1 MQRHVLSVLVENE
14 PGVLSRV
21 AGLFS
26 GRGFN
31 IDSLNVAPT
40 LEEGVSHM
48 TITTYGDSQI
58 LEQIMKQLHKIV
70 TVIKV
75 MDFADMSAIEREMM
89 FVKVQ
94 AEGPARS
101 EILRTV
107 EIFRCKVVDVS
118 SSEMT
123 IEATGAEGKIDA
135 LLGLLE
141 HYGVIELVRSGAV
154 AVTRGPK
161 ALSEKVIGSEIKGR

>member
-1 MQRHVLSVLVENE
+1 MTKTHVLSVLVENE

-31 IDSLNVAPT
+31 IHSLNVAPA

-48 TITTYGDSQI
+48 TITTEGDSLI

-70 TVIKV
+70 SVIKV
-75 MDFADMSAIEREMM
+75 VDFADIAAVEREMM
-89 FVKVQ
+89 LVKVQ
-94 AEGPARS
+94 AEGPMRG

-118 SSEMT
+118 PNEMT
-123 IEATGAEGKIDA
+123 IEATGDQNKLDA
-135 LLGLLE
+135 IISLLQRFG
-141 HYGVIELVRSGAV
+141 IKELARTGAV
-154 AVTRGPK
+154 AMRRSKKTD
-161 ALSEKVIGSEIKGR
+161 

>member
-1 MQRHVLSVLVENE
+1 MQRYVLSVLVENE

-40 LEEGVSHM
+40 FEENVSHM
-48 TITTYGDSQI
+48 TITTYGDNAI
-58 LEQIMKQLHKIV
+58 MEQIMKQLHKIV
-70 TVIKV
+70 PVIKV
-75 MDFADMSAIEREMM
+75 MEYKDQAAVEREMM

-94 AEGPARS
+94 AEGASRG
-101 EILRTV
+101 EILRIV

-118 SSEMT
+118 HNEIT
-123 IEATGAEGKIDA
+123 IEATGNHDKLEAI
-135 LLGLLE
+135 LGLLQRFGIKE
-141 HYGVIELVRSGAV
+141 VARTGSVAMKRSKK
-154 AVTRGPK
+154 TDN
-161 ALSEKVIGSEIKGR
+161 

>member
-21 AGLFS
+21 VGLFS

-31 IDSLNVAPT
+31 IDSLNVAPA
-40 LEEGVSHM
+40 LESGTSHM
-48 TITTYGDSQI
+48 TITTYGDSVI
-58 LEQIMKQLHKIV
+58 VEQIMKQLHKIV

-75 MDFADMSAIEREMM
+75 VEFADIPAIEREMM

-94 AEGPARS
+94 AEGPTRG

-107 EIFRCKVVDVS
+107 DIFRCKVVDVS
-118 SSEMT
+118 SNEMT
-123 IEATGAEGKIDA
+123 IEATGNHDKMEAILS
-135 LLGLLE
+135 LLQPFG
-141 HYGVIELVRSGAV
+141 IKDLVRTGSV
-154 AVTRGPK
+154 VMRRSRK
-161 ALSEKVIGSEIKGR
+161 AN

>member
-1 MQRHVLSVLVENE
+1 MSNRHVLSVLVENE

-31 IDSLNVAPT
+31 IHSLNVAPA

-48 TITTYGDSQI
+48 TITTEGDSLI

-70 TVIKV
+70 SVIKV
-75 MDFADMSAIEREMM
+75 VDFADIAAVEREMI

-94 AEGPARS
+94 AEGPMRG

-118 SSEMT
+118 PNEMT
-123 IEATGAEGKIDA
+123 IEATGDQNKLDA
-135 LLGLLE
+135 IISLLQRFG
-141 HYGVIELVRSGAV
+141 IKELARTGAV
-154 AVTRGPK
+154 AMRRSKKTD
-161 ALSEKVIGSEIKGR
+161 

>member
-21 AGLFS
+21 VGLFS

-31 IDSLNVAPT
+31 IDSLNVAPA
-40 LEEGVSHM
+40 LEDGTSHM
-48 TITTYGDSQI
+48 TITTYGDGMI

-70 TVIKV
+70 SVIKV
-75 MDFADMSAIEREMM
+75 VDFSELQAVEREMM

-94 AEGPARS
+94 AEGQARG

-118 SSEMT
+118 HTEMT
-123 IEATGAEGKIDA
+123 IEATGDHEKLEAI
-135 LLGLLE
+135 LGLLQRFGIKE
-141 HYGVIELVRSGAV
+141 IARTGSVAMRRSRQPEG
-154 AVTRGPK
+154 
-161 ALSEKVIGSEIKGR
+161 

>member
-58 LEQIMKQLHKIV
+58 LEQIMKQLHKI
-70 TVIKV
+70 
-75 MDFADMSAIEREMM
+75 ANAIQI
-89 FVKVQ
+89 V
-94 AEGPARS
+94 
-101 EILRTV
+101 V
-107 EIFRCKVVDVS
+107 EYYR
-118 SSEMT
+118 
-123 IEATGAEGKIDA
+123 
-135 LLGLLE
+135 
-141 HYGVIELVRSGAV
+141 
-154 AVTRGPK
+154 
-161 ALSEKVIGSEIKGR
+161 

>member
-40 LEEGVSHM
+40 LEDGVSHM

-75 MDFADMSAIEREMM
+75 MDFADMPAIEREMM

-101 EILRTV
+101 EILQGGGR
-107 EIFRCKVVDVS
+107 
-118 SSEMT
+118 
-123 IEATGAEGKIDA
+123 
-135 LLGLLE
+135 
-141 HYGVIELVRSGAV
+141 ELQRDDHRGHRRPRQAGRHPQPAAPLRHQGSGPHRL
-154 AVTRGPK
+154 RGHAPLQK
-161 ALSEKVIGSEIKGR
+161 M

>member
-21 AGLFS
+21 VGLFS

-31 IDSLNVAPT
+31 IDSLNVAPA
-40 LEEGVSHM
+40 LEDGTSHM
-48 TITTYGDSQI
+48 TITTYGDSMI

-70 TVIKV
+70 SVIKV
-75 MDFADMSAIEREMM
+75 VDFSELQAVEREMM

-94 AEGPARS
+94 AEGPARG

-118 SSEMT
+118 HNEMT
-123 IEATGAEGKIDA
+123 IEATGDHEKLEAILS
-135 LLGLLE
+135 LLQRFG
-141 HYGVIELVRSGAV
+141 
-154 AVTRGPK
+154 
-161 ALSEKVIGSEIKGR
+161 IK

>member
-21 AGLFS
+21 VGLFS

-31 IDSLNVAPT
+31 IDSLNVAPA
-40 LEEGVSHM
+40 LEEGTSHM
-48 TITTYGDSQI
+48 TITTYGDSMI

-70 TVIKV
+70 SVIKV
-75 MDFADMSAIEREMM
+75 VDFSELQAVEREMM

-94 AEGPARS
+94 AEGPARG

-118 SSEMT
+118 PTEMT
-123 IEATGAEGKIDA
+123 IEATGNHEKLEAI
-135 LLGLLE
+135 LGLLQRFGIKE
-141 HYGVIELVRSGAV
+141 IARTGSVAMRRS
-154 AVTRGPK
+154 RK
-161 ALSEKVIGSEIKGR
+161 SEG

>member
-31 IDSLNVAPT
+31 IHSLNVAPS

-48 TITTYGDSQI
+48 TITTDGDSLI
-58 LEQIMKQLHKIV
+58 LEQIIKHLHKIV
-70 TVIKV
+70 SVIKV
-75 MDFADMSAIEREMM
+75 VDYADIPAVNREMM

-94 AEGPARS
+94 AEGAMRG

-118 SSEMT
+118 PNEMT
-123 IEATGAEGKIDA
+123 IEATGDQNKLDA
-135 LLGLLE
+135 ILSLLQRFG
-141 HYGVIELVRSGAV
+141 IKELARTGAV
-154 AVTRGPK
+154 AMRRSKKTD
-161 ALSEKVIGSEIKGR
+161 

>member
-21 AGLFS
+21 VGLFS

-31 IDSLNVAPT
+31 IDSLNVAPA
-40 LEEGVSHM
+40 LEENVSHM
-48 TITTYGDSQI
+48 TITTYGDNMI
-58 LEQIMKQLHKIV
+58 MEQIVKQLHKIV
-70 TVIKV
+70 PVIKV
-75 MDFADMSAIEREMM
+75 MEFDGQAAIEREMM

-94 AEGPARS
+94 AEGAARG

-118 SSEMT
+118 PSEMT
-123 IEATGAEGKIDA
+123 IEATGDHEKLEAI
-135 LLGLLE
+135 LGLLQRFGIKE
-141 HYGVIELVRSGAV
+141 VARTGSVAMKRSKKNFTEPA
-154 AVTRGPK
+154 RN
-161 ALSEKVIGSEIKGR
+161 

>member
-21 AGLFS
+21 VGLFS
-26 GRGFN
+26 GRGLN
-31 IDSLNVAPT
+31 IDSLNVAPA
-40 LEEGVSHM
+40 LEDGTSHM
-48 TITTYGDSQI
+48 TITTYGDSMI

-70 TVIKV
+70 SVIKV
-75 MDFADMSAIEREMM
+75 VDFSDLQAVEREMM

-94 AEGPARS
+94 AEGPARG

-118 SSEMT
+118 PTEMT
-123 IEATGAEGKIDA
+123 IEATGNHEKLEAI
-135 LLGLLE
+135 LGLLQRFGIKE
-141 HYGVIELVRSGAV
+141 IARTGSVAMRRS
-154 AVTRGPK
+154 RK
-161 ALSEKVIGSEIKGR
+161 SEG